1 MPIYYIFLNFEAT
14 EKKVNFFQNSV
25 ISCSGRSPVRPPLTH
40 SMQEVVVM
48 CEGHEWVWQLP

>member
-1 MPIYYIFLNFEAT
+1 MSRFLIVMC
-14 EKKVNFFQNSV
+14 EKCEQVPFFQNSA